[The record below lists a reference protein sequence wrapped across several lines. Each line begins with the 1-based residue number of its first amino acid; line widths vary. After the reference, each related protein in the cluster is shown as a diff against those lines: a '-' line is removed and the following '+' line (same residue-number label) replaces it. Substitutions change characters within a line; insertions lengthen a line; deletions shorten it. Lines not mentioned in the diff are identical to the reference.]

1 MKRIAFDLCQ
11 AGYCEHPEVVTIKG
25 GSFKSCQFPSLFGV
39 IEHPDAGVLLYD
51 TGYHP
56 LYAEQTSRF
65 PEGLYPRLMPAYL
78 EPDQTAKAQL
88 QRRGIAADDVTG
100 IVISHFH
107 GDHVAGLR
115 DFPRAKF
122 YALKSAFANVDGK
135 SRWRNLLNGYLPGL
149 LPDDFRERVVW
160 IDEVAAPRPQ
170 AAGLTRP
177 TYDLFGD
184 GALLA
189 VELAGHKSGQV
200 GLRLQDERRGDVF
213 LIADAA
219 WSRRAVRELRPP
231 QGLALAIM
239 DDRRTYHQVL
249 RELHELEK
257 RNPELR
263 LVPSHCVE
271 TYREF
276 QAEAA
281 P

>member
-1 MKRIAFDLCQ
+1 MKRVAFDLCQ

-25 GSFKSCQFPSLFGV
+25 GSFKACQFPSLFGV

-149 LPDDFRERVVW
+149 LPDDFRERGRGTATAGGGSDASHLRSVRGRSFAGGG
-160 IDEVAAPRPQ
+160 IGRSQIGAGGPSAAR
-170 AAGLTRP
+170 
-177 TYDLFGD
+177 
-184 GALLA
+184 
-189 VELAGHKSGQV
+189 
-200 GLRLQDERRGDVF
+200 
-213 LIADAA
+213 
-219 WSRRAVRELRPP
+219 
-231 QGLALAIM
+231 
-239 DDRRTYHQVL
+239 
-249 RELHELEK
+249 
-257 RNPELR
+257 
-263 LVPSHCVE
+263 
-271 TYREF
+271 
-276 QAEAA
+276 
-281 P
+281 